1 MRVPG
6 RDLPPVVG
14 VVGFKNAG
22 KTTLLE
28 RLVAE
33 LVRRG
38 RVVRT
43 IKHAHHAVDLDTEGK
58 DSWRHRAA
66 GAASVAVVSAG
77 RWAVLHEL
85 RGADPP
91 SVDEVVAALGPADV
105 VLVEGWKLARHPK
118 IEVRAP
124 GSDAPRL
131 AATDPE
137 VFAVAADDPWPEA
150 PVPVRP
156 RDDAEGLVDLLWA
169 AVAGGR

>member
-1 MRVPG
+1 VSTG
-6 RDLPPVVG
+6 ELPPIVG

-22 KTTLLE
+22 KTTLVE

-33 LVRRG
+33 LVGRG
-38 RVVRT
+38 LVVRT

-85 RGADPP
+85 RGAEPP
-91 SVDEVVAALGPADV
+91 SVEAVVRALGPADV

-124 GSDAPRL
+124 GSDAPLL
-131 AATDPE
+131 AATDPD
-137 VFAVAADDPWPEA
+137 VFAVASDEPWPDS
-150 PVPVRP
+150 PVPVVARDAVP
-156 RDDAEGLVDLLWA
+156 RLADLLA
-169 AVAGGR
+169 SATARR